1 MCFLTDLPWLAR
13 LVHLDIR
20 RMRLQMIGESPRV
33 GDWLG
38 EIAGRSV
45 AMFCQ
50 DTGVLEYARRLHGSD
65 QGEREVWAM
74 IRHRNRRGWKGA
86 GLACTGVW
94 NQYVAGSYRSPL
106 LLLAQAP
113 MTWSNLDESD
123 ALCHV

>member
-33 GDWLG
+33 GDWLE

-65 QGEREVWAM
+65 QGEGEVG
-74 IRHRNRRGWKGA
+74 R
-86 GLACTGVW
+86 
-94 NQYVAGSYRSPL
+94 
-106 LLLAQAP
+106 
-113 MTWSNLDESD
+113 
-123 ALCHV
+123 